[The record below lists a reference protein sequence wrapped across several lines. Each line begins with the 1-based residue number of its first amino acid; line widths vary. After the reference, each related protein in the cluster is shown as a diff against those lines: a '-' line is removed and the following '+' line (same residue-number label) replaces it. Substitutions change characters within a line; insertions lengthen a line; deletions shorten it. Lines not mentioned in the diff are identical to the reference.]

1 MKSTTLAP
9 IFFALA
15 LVCPMAAR
23 ASDAATIDRQ
33 VAKAT
38 QILYAGNP
46 KARNLAS
53 RAKAVLVFP
62 NIIKAGFLVGG
73 LYGEGAMRERG
84 HTIGYYNTA
93 AASYGLQAGVTEYG
107 YALIFMDDESLAY
120 LKRSKGWSIGAGPS
134 VTLVD
139 EGINKSMNTNS
150 IQKGVYA
157 FFFNQKGLM
166 GGMSLEGSKITRIH
180 PD

>member
-1 MKSTTLAP
+1 MKKSILATL
-9 IFFALA
+9 FLA
-15 LVCPMAAR
+15 LGLACPTAAR

-38 QILYAGNP
+38 QSLYAGNP
-46 KARNLAS
+46 KARKLAS

-73 LYGEGAMRERG
+73 LYGEGALRERG

-93 AASYGLQAGVTEYG
+93 AASYGLQAGAAEYG
-107 YALIFMDDESLAY
+107 YALIFMDDEALAY

-134 VTLVD
+134 VILVD
-139 EGINKSMNTNS
+139 EGINKSLNTDS

-166 GGMSLEGSKITRIH
+166 GGMGLEGSKITRIH